1 MKHKEY
7 FKDFDDFDYE
17 SQQILLSAY
26 NSVLT
31 PDTFHQNKLQSKVIS
46 QKNNNAIES
55 SSDNI
60 DWETHEFIN
69 LDLLIGKIKLSNSGF
84 WNYQFT
90 YNPKE
95 LKSIAPNK
103 SINNGKG
110 GQIPLKVY
118 RNAKI
123 GNVGVKWE
131 QATIS
136 QTINVQKEKIYYR
149 LHFYYKDSNESAF
162 ILETEY
168 YKEFRDLN
176 ILLNY
181 GDVDEYKADYDY
193 FLKNFADTLRNESDA
208 TRLKFIYKNIPE
220 SILSNLSTHI
230 DNETFFNHLEILSA
244 DDDSNIFKDSSTA
257 VIQIFKTFDNPIPI
271 LNYYRQNPDRL
282 NRLYYNLDRNS
293 EYDGKIISNKMV
305 LANIMMVLSMR
316 AQNENR
322 KKTAKTFTIGKG
334 YKINSDILEFGVLQ
348 GGNKK
353 YADTFFL
360 QQQKDELQRAKIIP
374 KEGDPDAMETVT
386 VDMDQ
391 GGEFHPLDMVYL
403 KDLNEE
409 KEVMYLVPAIYLKA
423 LADAE
428 EWEVVMQN
436 IRIAADLVAIVIGVL
451 MLPTGNP
458 YFLLLAIADI
468 ALAGLDLTIQ
478 VFKEEI
484 LKCEGG
490 AKFLETWEKIY
501 TVGGFAIAGL
511 TVVGGFYIGAA
522 KLLTKLADGSA
533 KNYLK
538 SLVIKAILETN
549 ISDFQKNT
557 LKVLEPQ
564 DIFSGVEYKALGNTM
579 AENGVIFLSGQKE
592 GKFAEDYVAMYRGEV
607 IEEFTKTEFSKFY
620 KKWGKLKGEELE
632 ETFEEAAAMAKSAKA
647 DEKLGGKILKASQI
661 RKYRGE
667 LKQRGTKLIL
677 EEDILLSKFGTI
689 ANKEIVRNYKP
700 VLLGGIRFD
709 NVNDL
714 FYYLRNEGFA
724 GLFDHQNKQIILR
737 ANASEYLLF
746 HEMAHLKHFEEI
758 GDAYLPLKPW
768 QRETYVFEEIW
779 KQKHLWTKKEA
790 QHALDYVNQVRS
802 EYGQPL
808 VIKKL

>member
-1 MKHKEY
+1 M
-7 FKDFDDFDYE
+7 
-17 SQQILLSAY
+17 S
-26 NSVLT
+26 
-31 PDTFHQNKLQSKVIS
+31 
-46 QKNNNAIES
+46 
-55 SSDNI
+55 
-60 DWETHEFIN
+60 IN

-103 SINNGKG
+103 SINNSKG

-118 RNAKI
+118 RNPKI
-123 GNVGVKWE
+123 GNVGVKWDE
-131 QATIS
+131 ARITHTIDF
-136 QTINVQKEKIYYR
+136 QKEKIYYR

-193 FLKNFADTLRNESDA
+193 FLKNFANALRNETDA
-208 TRLKFIYKNIPE
+208 ARLKFIYKNIPE
-220 SILSNLSTHI
+220 SILSNLSTLI

-271 LNYYRQNPDRL
+271 LNYYRQNPNRL

-334 YKINSDILEFGVLQ
+334 YKINSDILEFGALQ

-391 GGEFHPLDMVYL
+391 GGEFYPLDMVYL

-436 IRIAADLVAIVIGVL
+436 IRIAADLVAVVIGVL
-451 MLPTGNP
+451 TLPTGNP

-468 ALAGLDLTIQ
+468 ALAGADLTIQ
-478 VFKEEI
+478 AFREQI
-484 LKCEGG
+484 SQIEGG
-490 AKFLETWEKIY
+490 EEFLKTWDSIY
-501 TVGGFAIAGL
+501 AVGGALTGGVLLISSFYKLGL
-511 TVVGGFYIGAA
+511 
-522 KLLTKLADGSA
+522 KLLTLPEVVKNIKL
-533 KNYLK
+533 
-538 SLVIKAILETN
+538 
-549 ISDFQKNT
+549 KNT
-557 LKVLEPQ
+557 IITHIVGVLL
-564 DIFSGVEYKALGNTM
+564 DVNLIN
-579 AENGVIFLSGQKE
+579 
-592 GKFAEDYVAMYRGEV
+592 
-607 IEEFTKTEFSKFY
+607 
-620 KKWGKLKGEELE
+620 
-632 ETFEEAAAMAKSAKA
+632 FERNSV
-647 DEKLGGKILKASQI
+647 KILTDNNEIVLATSGALDQ
-661 RKYRGE
+661 YRM
-667 LKQRGTKLIL
+667 TKLQ
-677 EEDILLSKFGTI
+677 EQGVILLSGDVNKGNKVVTEYNMVYNSSIVAKGDKASFYKQIKDVGRNYYKEEKLVDVLEEMEDDVWKYFDKEPASGTSYETKRLIDKYTSGNSVDFEKGVKYLTEKERESYEVFVQHDKIVDVKGNLMDTNGSVSIIEGENPFTSNKAIFVMSEKGNIYISKTYELGKFHHSSFLAGKPVAVAGEI
-689 ANKEIVRNYKP
+689 FIEKGIIKEITDGSGHYQVSLDVVKNNSLEELNARNYFIYGTNREVDIKFS
-700 VLLGGIRFD
+700 R
-709 NVNDL
+709 
-714 FYYLRNEGFA
+714 GF
-724 GLFDHQNKQIILR
+724 
-737 ANASEYLLF
+737 
-746 HEMAHLKHFEEI
+746 
-758 GDAYLPLKPW
+758 
-768 QRETYVFEEIW
+768 
-779 KQKHLWTKKEA
+779 
-790 QHALDYVNQVRS
+790 
-802 EYGQPL
+802 
-808 VIKKL
+808 